1 MISDCGEDLYLI
13 IDDIENPIQIELNV
27 ESAQDVISLLAE
39 LIIQAK
45 AVQKMRSDEY
55 TMEN

>member
-1 MISDCGEDLYLI
+1 MISDCGEDLYLV